1 MAATEFRKVMKFIK
15 YSDNKQAL
23 RDMLDKDKSFETVS
37 RETANVIN
45 AVTNSGLKISEDEEV
60 IDMCK
65 AIRDIRDEGYNE
77 GRDDGYN
84 EGKNEGFNDGYKEG
98 ENRLGNL
105 IVRLTNLGRT
115 EDISRA
121 ASDSAFRQ
129 KLYQEFQIA

>member
-77 GRDDGYN
+77 GRD
-84 EGKNEGFNDGYKEG
+84 NDTTKERMRG
-98 ENRLGNL
+98 STMDTKRVKTDWE
-105 IVRLTNLGRT
+105 I
-115 EDISRA
+115 
-121 ASDSAFRQ
+121 
-129 KLYQEFQIA
+129 